1 MDARWTLGQWT
12 KRQDT
17 GWEKAAPWYSAA
29 AHSCQ
34 SLLSKGHKGLLQQ
47 NLKPV
52 QVGKAMAKQW
62 VGRRSILKGRE
73 RGVRG
78 RPGTIAL
85 KDVSGGRGKT
95 WQVLK
100 KMGAAVSFWAVF
112 LTTLASS
119 AVLKAGEQDTRSLW
133 EGITPAL
140 VAIHNG
146 SLEQCLAHTY
156 EILTLD
162 YLDFNP
168 SSTALS
174 AGPLSHL

>member
-100 KMGAAVSFWAVF
+100 KMGAAVSFWAVCF
-112 LTTLASS
+112 PHNLSQQCCSQSRRTRYK
-119 AVLKAGEQDTRSLW
+119 VLVGRDHACL
-133 EGITPAL
+133 
-140 VAIHNG
+140 G
-146 SLEQCLAHTY
+146 SH
-156 EILTLD
+156 
-162 YLDFNP
+162 
-168 SSTALS
+168 S
-174 AGPLSHL
+174 